1 MRLSQWDYLVFR
13 KELLFHP
20 FPQNILV
27 RREPIVFNPK
37 VEGHKVHKENTEW
50 YGQGKRNPAK
60 YLLRTSKVSCIAAV
74 HYSEGERL
82 KDYLEHYFQ

>member
-1 MRLSQWDYLVFR
+1 MDLLLDYVPRSCQAHPIFELLKSYLARLYMRLSQWDYLVFR

-37 VEGHKVHKENTEW
+37 VEGHKVHKENTE
-50 YGQGKRNPAK
+50 
-60 YLLRTSKVSCIAAV
+60 
-74 HYSEGERL
+74 
-82 KDYLEHYFQ
+82 